1 MRFTCLITITTIRLW
16 HSFNQLDL
24 PVYKTYDKLRS
35 SLLKAI
41 HECSEGFG
49 FA

>member
-1 MRFTCLITITTIRLW
+1 M
-16 HSFNQLDL
+16 DL
-24 PVYKTYDKLRS
+24 PMYKSYDKLRNC
-35 SLLKAI
+35 LLKAI